1 MLPQDFYCCEET
13 SWPRQLLIKE
23 TFNWG
28 GSLMV
33 SEMQSI
39 ITMMGW
45 WGTWCYAGKCGAGV
59 VAESPTSYRQ
69 QEVN

>member
-1 MLPQDFYCCEET
+1 
-13 SWPRQLLIKE
+13 
-23 TFNWG
+23 
-28 GSLMV
+28 MV